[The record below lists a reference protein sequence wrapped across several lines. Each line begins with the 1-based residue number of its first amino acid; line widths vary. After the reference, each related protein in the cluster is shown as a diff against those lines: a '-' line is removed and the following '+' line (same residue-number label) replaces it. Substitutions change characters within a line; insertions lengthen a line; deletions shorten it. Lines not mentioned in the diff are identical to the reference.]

1 MNRRHVMSVSR
12 VCHGKLLIKKSIHR
26 GCIASQLKA
35 CDILPWYLSLH
46 SLIINTDHK

>member
-1 MNRRHVMSVSR
+1 MNRGHVMSVSQA
-12 VCHGKLLIKKSIHR
+12 CCGKLLIKKSIHH